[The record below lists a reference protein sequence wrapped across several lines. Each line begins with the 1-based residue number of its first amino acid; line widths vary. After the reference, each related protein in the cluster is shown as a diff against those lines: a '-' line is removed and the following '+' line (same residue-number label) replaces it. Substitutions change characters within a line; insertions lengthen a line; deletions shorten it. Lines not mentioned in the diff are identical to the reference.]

1 MNYVDMCNEVLVRM
15 REEEITS
22 VIDPDNDPEQKMV
35 CKLVNDARAFVER
48 SHAWNALRK
57 VWVIDL
63 ALEQYKYN
71 LSGAAEQSSIYL
83 VKYGSGS
90 ELREVPSLWMSKR
103 GRETGS
109 PSWYAPSHVDRHT
122 VQMHIYPR
130 PDESFGGTGDIF
142 EYTRAEYGL
151 SSYAQPEKQLSVF
164 GYGQGE
170 PLTTND
176 SEIVVPNEPVMHY
189 ALAMAQRERGE
200 AGGQNSAE
208 IFALAKQF
216 LSDAISWDV
225 TNSSGEYVWVAN

>member
-1 MNYVDMCNEVLVRM
+1 M
-15 REEEITS
+15 
-22 VIDPDNDPEQKMV
+22 
-35 CKLVNDARAFVER
+35 
-48 SHAWNALRK
+48 
-57 VWVIDL
+57 
-63 ALEQYKYN
+63 
-71 LSGAAEQSSIYL
+71 
-83 VKYGSGS
+83 
-90 ELREVPSLWMSKR
+90 
-103 GRETGS
+103 
-109 PSWYAPSHVDRHT
+109 
-122 VQMHIYPR
+122 
-130 PDESFGGTGDIF
+130 
-142 EYTRAEYGL
+142 
-151 SSYAQPEKQLSVF
+151 SVF